1 MKRSLFTIIFLFL
14 VISSNYATTYYVS
27 KAGDDSNNGLSWVT
41 SKLSI
46 QGAIDSASSGDSIF
60 VSVGNYDGFT
70 LKSGVHVFGG
80 FVGSETFLYQR
91 QHLTFGYLQNGLA
104 TNITTTIYRNFNL
117 SYYHFKIFCK
127 DDGAAVITTYIDGIV
142 IPKSASSDYTVLLRG
157 SFVIKNSTISDR
169 VSNVAVFCKE
179 GNPSFD
185 NVKFTDCSGI
195 AIKSNDF
202 STIYINNCVFENNLS
217 PITSIKDGRSN
228 NSWMYF
234 NNCLISNNK
243 TNGLVDCDS
252 KGSAKFSKCTINNNV
267 IKSNGGGGAFRWKSG
282 GSLIF
287 RDCIIKNNYCY
298 DSTAKDSTLSI
309 FDLQNSS
316 ALKMANCIVANNT
329 VNNKY
334 NTSNCYASIVYHKG
348 SNNSL
353 LQNCTFVNNKSIVKN
368 SLSKAYVLRTPIW
381 LGMYNDVFWG
391 NSSNVNQ
398 NFIGYYHQ
406 DYFLY
411 NALMQRS
418 ISHLQGT
425 GNFILDTLN
434 TGSDSTKNYVRFV
447 RPTTFAGAATNS
459 ADSLA
464 IMQADWHLDSGSACI
479 DAGHPYQI
487 SLPYQDSLDLDGN
500 HRVSGGRIDIGAYEY
515 PQADAP
521 QQIVWSQNLQGKR
534 LSEGFVV
541 ATATATSGLPVT
553 YTSGNTRVAT
563 VSHDTIFFQSR
574 GNATITAT
582 QWGDSVYMPATPLGK
597 MLTVLDTIGVYDT
610 IPVYDTVR
618 SYDTVHTQVFDTLW
632 TNDTIRTQVFDTLWT
647 NDTIW
652 HNDTTHTQ
660 VFDTTWTHLFDTIP
674 VYDTTTI
681 YIYDT
686 IHIIDTIH
694 IYDTTHVS
702 IQGAEAVP
710 WKIGQSGGCIIV
722 SGAEGETVKV
732 YDVSGR
738 CLHVQPR
745 AVGVLRFRMPTA
757 GVYLVQVGGSPA
769 QRVVITQVE

>member
-1 MKRSLFTIIFLFL
+1 MKKMFFFLCAFFIFFQ
-14 VISSNYATTYYVS
+14 SANSRTYYVS
-27 KAGDDSNNGLSWVT
+27 ARMGSDANNGYSWST
-41 SKLSI
+41 AKST
-46 QGAIDSASSGDSIF
+46 IDSALNVAISGDSIF
-60 VSVGNYDGFT
+60 VSIGQYAGFSP
-70 LKSGVHVFGG
+70 KDGVHIYGG
-80 FVGSETFLYQR
+80 FVGTEEYLNQR
-91 QHLTFGYLQNGLA
+91 QTIKYGYLQNGLCTQIATRIYNSSQSGTAA
-104 TNITTTIYRNFNL
+104 TNIDGLVIKGVNTQAIQIKYARISNCYVSAMSVSPPSNTYYWGIVLESSGSISNCKIENSIGVKLITNMLSNFTITNCIFTNNLCPLHIAGTATTTSYMPSIKIRNCDFISNHYRLKMTSPPFTGTVYSEVPGYLNIDACSFKNNSFINDS
-117 SYYHFKIFCK
+117 SYSGAIGLLNINRTYFKIHQ
-127 DDGAAVITTYIDGIV
+127 
-142 IPKSASSDYTVLLRG
+142 
-157 SFVIKNSTISDR
+157 
-169 VSNVAVFCKE
+169 
-179 GNPSFD
+179 
-185 NVKFTDCSGI
+185 
-195 AIKSNDF
+195 
-202 STIYINNCVFENNLS
+202 
-217 PITSIKDGRSN
+217 
-228 NSWMYF
+228 
-234 NNCLISNNK
+234 CL
-243 TNGLVDCDS
+243 
-252 KGSAKFSKCTINNNV
+252 F
-267 IKSNGGGGAFRWKSG
+267 
-282 GSLIF
+282 
-287 RDCIIKNNYCY
+287 
-298 DSTAKDSTLSI
+298 
-309 FDLQNSS
+309 
-316 ALKMANCIVANNT
+316 ANNT
-329 VNNKY
+329 VLNR
-334 NTSNCYASIVYHKG
+334 TSYSYIIYQNGGYTPSGYIINAIKQI
-348 SNNSL
+348 
-353 LQNCTFVNNKSIVKN
+353 QNCTFVNNKSESLNPLYSPRGIYVN
-368 SLSKAYVLRTPIW
+368 STGTNLS
-381 LGMYNDVFWG
+381 
-391 NSSNVNQ
+391 
-398 NFIGYYHQ
+398 
-406 DYFLY
+406 LY
-411 NALMQRS
+411 NTIKLFSGNITSNAT
-418 ISHLQGT
+418 IFNIATFGDTNNVGT
-425 GNFILDTLN
+425 GFILVDSLN

-459 ADSLA
+459 ADSIA

-479 DAGHPYQI
+479 DAGYGA
-487 SLPYQDSLDLDGN
+487 LPIQDTLDLEGN
-500 HRVSGGRIDIGAYEY
+500 SRVSGWRIDIGAYEY

-618 SYDTVHTQVFDTLW
+618 SYDTIPVYDTLW
-632 TNDTIRTQVFDTLWT
+632 HNDTIWHNDTLWT

-652 HNDTTHTQ
+652 YNDTTHTQ

-674 VYDTTTI
+674 VLDTTTI

-710 WKIGQSGGCIIV
+710 WKIGQSGLNIIV
-722 SGAEGETVKV
+722 SGAEGETVRV

-769 QRVVITQVE
+769 QRIVLAVRE

>member
-1 MKRSLFTIIFLFL
+1 MRKFFFLFVL
-14 VISSNYATTYYVS
+14 LTVYALNSSATIYYVTPS
-27 KAGDDSNNGLSWVT
+27 GNDNSSGLSWAT
-41 SKLSI
+41 ARRTINSAL
-46 QGAIDSASSGDSIF
+46 DSAVIGDSIF
-60 VSVGNYDGFT
+60 VAVGEYAGFYPRN
-70 LKSGVHVFGG
+70 GVHIFGG
-80 FVGSETFLYQR
+80 FTGVETSLAQR
-91 QHLTFGYLQNGLA
+91 QHLTFGYLPNGLA
-104 TNITTTIYRNFNL
+104 TKIVSNIM
-117 SYYHFKIFCK
+117 
-127 DDGAAVITTYIDGIV
+127 
-142 IPKSASSDYTVLLRG
+142 ASSDSYRIYCYSEATVTTVINGIVLPKSTYRPYMTVFLRG
-157 SFVIKNSTISDR
+157 KYALENCSVSEVNPLANCVIYSTSGNPTFSNIKFTNCDGVALGLMNFSYANIDSCVFVNCTNNILEFTGANNNSLLNITNCKIIDHLSDR
-169 VSNVAVFCKE
+169 YGLVS
-179 GNPSFD
+179 
-185 NVKFTDCSGI
+185 CSKGSATMEKCI
-195 AIKSNDF
+195 I
-202 STIYINNCVFENNLS
+202 
-217 PITSIKDGRSN
+217 SN
-228 NSWMYF
+228 NNFYKTKNYGLFTWSSGGYLSL
-234 NNCLISNNK
+234 NNCLIN
-243 TNGLVDCDS
+243 
-252 KGSAKFSKCTINNNV
+252 
-267 IKSNGGGGAFRWKSG
+267 
-282 GSLIF
+282 
-287 RDCIIKNNYCY
+287 NNYCA
-298 DSTAKDSTLSI
+298 DSTSLDSTLSI
-309 FDLQNSS
+309 FNIQNNST
-316 ALKMANCIVANNT
+316 LIMKNCLIANNT
-329 VNNKY
+329 VQNKY
-334 NTSNCYASIVYHKG
+334 NASNHNSSILFNAG
-348 SNNSL
+348 SANSII
-353 LQNCTFVNNKSIVKN
+353 QNCTFANNKTIVAN
-368 SLSKAYVLRTPIW
+368 QSSKAFVVRSKNAVKL
-381 LGMYNDVFWG
+381 YNDIFWKNESSTSAAQING
-391 NSSNVNQ
+391 SINST
-398 NFIGYYHQ
+398 FT
-406 DYFLY
+406 LY
-411 NALMQRS
+411 NAAMQQN
-418 ISHLQGT
+418 LNGT
-425 GNFILDTLN
+425 CNIVLDSLN
-434 TGSDSTKNYVRFV
+434 TGTDNTKNYVRFV

-515 PQADAP
+515 PQADVP
-521 QQIVWSQNLQGKR
+521 QQILWSQNLQGKR

-553 YTSGNTRVAT
+553 YTSGNPRVAT
-563 VSHDTIFFQSR
+563 VSHDTIFLLSR

-618 SYDTVHTQVFDTLW
+618 SYDTIHVYDTLW
-632 TNDTIRTQVFDTLWT
+632 HNDTIRTQVFDTLWT

-652 HNDTTHTQ
+652 YNDTTHTQ

-702 IQGAEAVP
+702 IQGAEAMP
-710 WKIGQSGGCIIV
+710 WKIGQSGLNIIV

-769 QRVVITQVE
+769 QRIVLAVRE